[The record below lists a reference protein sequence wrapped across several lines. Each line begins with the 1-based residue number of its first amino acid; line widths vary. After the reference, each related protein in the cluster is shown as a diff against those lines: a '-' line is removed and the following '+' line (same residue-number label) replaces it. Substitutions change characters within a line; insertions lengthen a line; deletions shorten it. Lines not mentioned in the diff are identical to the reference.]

1 VKRSILLLIVLI
13 LSGLMAPGTALA
25 EQTFSPQALEIANSL
40 NCPICEGQSVRDS
53 NSQLARQM
61 RDVIQEKVAA
71 GESRQQIVDYF
82 VERYGIGILRDPP
95 KSGFIL
101 TLWWMPLIGLAVG
114 ALILGTFLVQRRAR
128 SAAASDALLN
138 DEDSTSDPDLQRYEE
153 RFLQDLDRSDLRT
166 P

>member
-1 VKRSILLLIVLI
+1 VKRKILLLIVLI
-13 LSGLMAPGTALA
+13 LSVLLVPGTTLA
-25 EQTFSPQALEIANSL
+25 EETYSPQALEIANSL

-61 RDVIQEKVAA
+61 RQVIQEKVAA
-71 GESRQQIVDYF
+71 GESRQEVLDYF
-82 VERYGIGILRDPP
+82 VQRYGIGVLRDPP

-114 ALILGTFLVQRRAR
+114 ALVLGTFLVQRRVRMASTGDAP
-128 SAAASDALLN
+128 SAEGA
-138 DEDSTSDPDLQRYEE
+138 TSDPDLERYEE
-153 RFLQDLDRSDLRT
+153 RFLQDLERSDMRA